1 MNLKNIAM
9 VIGVMIL
16 LGLGFSYVDS
26 SKADALIAE
35 ERVRVLEVERA
46 DLERQVEEALQG
58 YEVLI
63 DSLDHA
69 HDSIA
74 EVRARAAERASDASI
89 SFEEGVGVLRDSLE
103 AYEGLG
109 VILDEIEYDHRI
121 EVQAYQEQVETLET
135 DKALLWQRV
144 EALDSMWIR
153 EQQVND
159 ALRREI
165 TALNEEADAWEAIAT
180 PSIMRR
186 VSRAV
191 PYVLAGVGI
200 GTLISFNRGPA

>member
-1 MNLKNIAM
+1 MNPKNIAV

-16 LGLGFSYVDS
+16 LGLGFSYVES

-46 DLERQVEEALQG
+46 ELERQVEEALQG

-74 EVRARAAERASDASI
+74 EVRAQAAERASDASR

-103 AYEGLG
+103 AYDGLET
-109 VILDEIEYDHRI
+109 ILNEIEYDHRI
-121 EVQAYQEQVETLET
+121 EVQAYQEQVETLEA

-144 EALDSMWIR
+144 EALDSMWIK

-159 ALRREI
+159 VLRREI
-165 TALNEEADAWEAIAT
+165 TALNEEADAWEALAT
-180 PSIMRR
+180 PSIISR
-186 VSRAV
+186 VKRAA

-200 GTLISFNRGPA
+200 GTLLVH

>member
-1 MNLKNIAM
+1 MNPKNIAV

-16 LGLGFSYVDS
+16 LGLGFSYVES

-46 DLERQVEEALQG
+46 ELERQVEEALQG

-74 EVRARAAERASDASI
+74 EVRAQAAERASDASR

-103 AYEGLG
+103 AYDGLET
-109 VILDEIEYDHRI
+109 ILNEIEYDHRI
-121 EVQAYQEQVETLET
+121 EVQAYQEQVETLEA

-153 EQQVND
+153 EQEVND
-159 ALRREI
+159 VLRREI
-165 TALNEEADAWEAIAT
+165 VALNVEADAWEALAT
-180 PSIMRR
+180 PSIISR
-186 VSRAV
+186 VKRAA

-200 GTLISFNRGPA
+200 GTLLVH

>member
-1 MNLKNIAM
+1 MNPKNIAV

-16 LGLGFSYVDS
+16 LGLGFSYVES

-46 DLERQVEEALQG
+46 ELERQVEEALQG

-74 EVRARAAERASDASI
+74 EVRAQAAERASDASR

-103 AYEGLG
+103 AYDGLET
-109 VILDEIEYDHRI
+109 ILNEIEYDHRI
-121 EVQAYQEQVETLET
+121 EVQAYQEQVETLEA

-153 EQQVND
+153 EQEVND
-159 ALRREI
+159 VLRREI
-165 TALNEEADAWEAIAT
+165 TALNEEADAWEALAT
-180 PSIMRR
+180 PSIISR
-186 VSRAV
+186 VKRAA

-200 GTLISFNRGPA
+200 GTLLVH

>member
-1 MNLKNIAM
+1 
-9 VIGVMIL
+9 
-16 LGLGFSYVDS
+16 
-26 SKADALIAE
+26 LIAE
-35 ERVRVLEVERA
+35 EKVRLLEIERA

-58 YEVLI
+58 YEVLK

-74 EVRARAAERASDASI
+74 EVRARAIERASDASI
-89 SFEEGVGVLRDSLE
+89 SFDEGVGVLRDSLE

-109 VILDEIEYDHRI
+109 TILNEIEYDHRI

-144 EALDSMWIR
+144 TALDSMWIK

-165 TALNEEADAWEAIAT
+165 TALNKEADAWEALAT
-180 PSIMRR
+180 PSII
-186 VSRAV
+186 SRIKGAV
-191 PYVLAGVGI
+191 PYVLVGVGI
-200 GTLISFNRGPA
+200 GTLLVH

>member
-1 MNLKNIAM
+1 
-9 VIGVMIL
+9 MIL

-35 ERVRVLEVERA
+35 ERVRVLEIERA

-74 EVRARAAERASDASI
+74 EVRARAIERASDASI

-109 VILDEIEYDHRI
+109 VILDEIQSDHRI

-135 DKALLWQRV
+135 DKVLLWQRV
-144 EALDSMWIR
+144 EALDSMWIK

-165 TALNEEADAWEAIAT
+165 VALNEEADAWEAIAT

-200 GTLISFNRGPA
+200 GTLISFNRSPS